1 MSVRGGQIQSLVV
14 RHIIVH
20 IRCTQNTDSNIAF
33 SKHRKVRGGHIQ
45 TSQISRH
52 RHVWGMPHKHK
63 HQKIDTNVLDQAH
76 KKTCCS
82 NTERPVSTDRRTA
95 PWVARAELN
104 RDYVGISL
112 RIATS
117 MGCIGCAA
125 RQSTNSFR
133 PVWQSRQ
140 FLPIQCC
147 QAGPRPAG
155 RSRRT

>member
-1 MSVRGGQIQSLVV
+1 MCTSGAHKTQTRTS
-14 RHIIVH
+14 HIA
-20 IRCTQNTDSNIAF
+20 NTEKCAAGTY
-33 SKHRKVRGGHIQ
+33 KHRKLVDTDTCGACH
-45 TSQISRH
+45 T
-52 RHVWGMPHKHK
+52 KHK
-63 HQKIDTNVLDQAH
+63 HQKIDTNVLDEAH
-76 KKTCCS
+76 KQFVS

-104 RDYVGISL
+104 RDYVGISF

-155 RSRRT
+155 RSRRTQSRCHS